1 MQIFVDIN
9 ASENGNGS
17 QEFPFKRIQ
26 QAADIAR
33 PGDYV
38 QVMPGEYHEEVH
50 PQHSGTNDKP
60 IIYASAEQN
69 RAIITGA
76 DRVTKWQH
84 ISGTVWQLKLP
95 NTDFGGYNPYN
106 ILVGRT
112 FNHAG
117 EIFLNNKAMY
127 EVDRLAKVEKTVEN
141 KLSRDRNVTRYT
153 WYTEQLPAENAT
165 VIYANFHD
173 KNPNTEQVELTFRET
188 CFYPEKEKI
197 NHLIL
202 SGFTMTKT
210 ACRWVTP
217 KYNKGIIGTNRSQG
231 WKIIKCDISHAK
243 CSGIS
248 LGRNIVPTID
258 DSKVYPH
265 RIKNNTIHDCG
276 QTGIIGVEGNPSPVI
291 EHNSIYNINI
301 RQNLVS
307 DDVSAIN
314 LSPAIGTKIVRNCI
328 HDCTRGIWLAGDVND
343 TQISRNIFYNNSL
356 PETFKMTAENRDD
369 LVAGLGEDIA
379 IKDAT
384 GVTLIDNNFLLSD
397 CTLKLA
403 TKGVLLVHNLINGS
417 VEWLSNTNVLDN
429 DFYYHRLYQQ
439 KTTKNDSYDSSCFY
453 NNVFI
458 RKTLRGEMQKLI
470 AFSQEQA
477 DEQPVKNHFNDGNAV
492 YVGQTSGQRNYI
504 PANKAGN
511 VFMNDEQEDVHLDIT
526 LNEDGVFLDSNICDY
541 LNEDTSRVIAV
552 GTSPETALDFDMDFL
567 GNHREGISVTAG
579 PFDNKEEYSRRLF
592 SLQF

>member
-95 NTDFGGYNPYN
+95 NTDFGDYNPYN

-117 EIFLNNKAMY
+117 EIFLNNKAMC

-188 CFYPEKEKI
+188 CFYPEKEEI

-477 DEQPVKNHFNDGNAV
+477 DEHPVKNHVNDGNAV

>member
-95 NTDFGGYNPYN
+95 NTDFGDYNPYN

-141 KLSRDRNVTRYT
+141 KLSRDRNVTCYT

-188 CFYPEKEKI
+188 CFYPEKGEI

-439 KTTKNDSYDSSCFY
+439 KTTKDDSYDSSCFY

-477 DEQPVKNHFNDGNAV
+477 DEQPVKNHVNDGNAV